1 MRRREDTRPK
11 KRGERKGK
19 KTPGEQATSKD
30 KDRRR
35 SRRGPKGMELEREDE
50 GGEEEDDL
58 KKGPF
63 FLFEPAR
70 PLGWA

>member
-1 MRRREDTRPK
+1 
-11 KRGERKGK
+11 
-19 KTPGEQATSKD
+19 
-30 KDRRR
+30 
-35 SRRGPKGMELEREDE
+35 MELEREDE